1 MFHRGHHGPR
11 RLQSVRLYGPRGV
24 VLNHANH
31 KLQTAEANRRL
42 KCEPKMR
49 TTGDLTHLNTHNSI
63 VGIPVPV
70 AYRGGSRNCWWGGCW
85 VQTIG
90 RAAAAGRPEARS
102 AGGRPGGGFG
112 RGSPST
118 PSRKGVR
125 GYHPRENFEILYR
138 KRCILVH
145 YKWLPQYYFAFKN
158 P

>member
-1 MFHRGHHGPR
+1 M
-11 RLQSVRLYGPRGV
+11 
-24 VLNHANH
+24 A
-31 KLQTAEANRRL
+31 
-42 KCEPKMR
+42 
-49 TTGDLTHLNTHNSI
+49 DLEI
-63 VGIPVPV
+63 
-70 AYRGGSRNCWWGGCW
+70 AGGGGCW
-85 VQTIG
+85 VRTIG

-145 YKWLPQYYFAFKN
+145 YKWLLQCYFAFKN
-158 P
+158 PWWIISWHQPVRLKKYLVANFLKTFLRNSWSISLIKITTQMNERWRIHWKNCQNVIQYKSFPIAKL